1 MGSGR
6 DRKGNS
12 MKVEELE
19 GALLDYWVGKS
30 EGFLSEYNPYEPE
43 NGALAFDE
51 RIGTQIRIMGPDSRL
66 CWVRY
71 KPSTDWAQG
80 GPIIERERIVTF
92 PDGKGGWAAFV
103 QASPNCGYV
112 DTSAFEEIRGPTL
125 LISAMRAYVAAK
137 FGDEVADDTKQLDSV
152 QTQL

>member
-51 RIGTQIRIMGPDSRL
+51 RIGTQIRIMGSDSRL

-71 KPSTDWAQG
+71 KPSIDWAQG
-80 GPIIERERIVTF
+80 GPLIEKEQICIYLSCNSWQAGYDLESG
-92 PDGKGGWAAFV
+92 DGTEDGEGLICMSY
-103 QASPNCGYV
+103 QHN
-112 DTSAFEEIRGPTL
+112 GPTP
-125 LISAMRAYVAAK
+125 LIAAMRAYVERC
-137 FGDEVADDTKQLDSV
+137 FGDEVADDIK
-152 QTQL
+152 